1 MRRMFGLI
9 LTVVQHEAA
18 TVGEDDIWP
27 SDDEVNCPPPTKLQ
41 APVLGLGLLH
51 KILTRP
57 SPPTIVLL
65 RGRNVAGYESL
76 CPKLSCTLLDVRTRE
91 HTWLVHVYI
100 SQY

>member
-41 APVLGLGLLH
+41 TPVLGLGLLH
-51 KILTRP
+51 KILQENK
-57 SPPTIVLL
+57 SSV
-65 RGRNVAGYESL
+65 
-76 CPKLSCTLLDVRTRE
+76 D
-91 HTWLVHVYI
+91 
-100 SQY
+100 